1 MHCDKTLS
9 AKCQEADDIFTE
21 KGLKPF
27 IKIKIPM
34 GCTTDYW
41 ENCK

>member
-1 MHCDKTLS
+1 VTKR
-9 AKCQEADDIFTE
+9 QEADDIFTE

-27 IKIKIPM
+27 IKIKIPAM